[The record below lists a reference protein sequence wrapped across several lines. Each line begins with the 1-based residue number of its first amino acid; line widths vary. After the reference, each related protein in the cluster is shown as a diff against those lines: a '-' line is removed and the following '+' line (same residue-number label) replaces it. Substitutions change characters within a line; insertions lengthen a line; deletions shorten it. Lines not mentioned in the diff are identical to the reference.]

1 MNAIN
6 DLKVA
11 VKLNNAEEI
20 SAKIDNAITALR
32 ELDESLKNLDVAAVI
47 DGEQVGKAA
56 VQYIKNEQRRLGKAT
71 IDVI

>member
-20 SAKIDNAITALR
+20 SAKIDNAITALQ
-32 ELDESLKNLDVAAVI
+32 ELDESLMNLDMAAVI

-56 VQYIKNEQRRLGKAT
+56 VQYINHERQRLGQS
-71 IDVI
+71 VINLI